1 MYNSRMATKK
11 KKHAGGRPAEYNE
24 KFHNPWVRSLAR
36 EGLNGKQI
44 AAELGITERTL
55 YNWAKRYPEF
65 FQCLNEGRQS
75 SDAQVEAAL
84 FRKAI
89 GGTVKETRKVVI
101 KDEKNGKENK
111 HVEMVEI
118 EREVMPDTGA
128 AIFWLKNRQPDKWR
142 DKREYEHTL
151 SEQVITD
158 ELSAELEKLA
168 SEI

>member
-1 MYNSRMATKK
+1 MATKK

-142 DKREYEHTL
+142 DKREYVPAIEN
-151 SEQVITD
+151 SEYED
-158 ELSAELEKLA
+158 ELTKSLRELGESL
-168 SEI
+168 